1 MQLVITDYSQ
11 HAVYYIP
18 MTFIFLY
25 RSCTFWTYLPV
36 LLILTPTHYIWQ
48 HQFVL
53 CIYEVF
59 VCLFWF
65 FRSTYKWDHT
75 LSFSVWP
82 YFTFIQLFLSCITN
96 TVHNL
101 LSKYLGRWECRS
113 KCKDWVS
120 FLHCKV
126 NHFCFSYVYWR

>member
-1 MQLVITDYSQ
+1 MLLVIVDYSQ
-11 HAVYYIP
+11 HAVHYIP

-25 RSCTFWTYLPV
+25 RSCTFWTYLFFSSP
-36 LLILTPTHYIWQ
+36 LQPITYGN

-59 VCLFWF
+59 VCLFCF
-65 FRSTYKWDHT
+65 FWSTYKWDHT

-82 YFTFIQLFLSCITN
+82 YFTFIQLFIYCSTN
-96 TVHNL
+96 IVHNL

-113 KCKDWVS
+113 KCKDWTS

-126 NHFCFSYVYWR
+126 NHFCFSYVYQR